1 MHSYIFTGT
10 HRDTYTVHIHI
21 HAHICMIVYVCVCV
35 ASRFSTG
42 GPRTLW
48 GLQPGELVAGH
59 SFAAEIL
66 AAGSQVLGNSVA

>member
-1 MHSYIFTGT
+1 MY
-10 HRDTYTVHIHI
+10 DCV
-21 HAHICMIVYVCVCV
+21 CVCVCV

-48 GLQPGELVAGH
+48 GLRPGELVAGH

-66 AAGSQVLGNSVA
+66 AAGRQVLGNSVA

>member
-1 MHSYIFTGT
+1 
-10 HRDTYTVHIHI
+10 
-21 HAHICMIVYVCVCV
+21 MIVYVCVCV